1 MPNLARYAAA
11 TAWTSTLTLPLTAIL
26 VRSALSTGS
35 PGIMRG
41 IRKLIVTAMNTIS
54 NNCNVRL
61 AMKSIGTD
69 RLLFS
74 AGAGGLGL
82 RRAPGWEASRSMAV
96 GHYWVGWILL
106 TITYQASHGG
116 YGAAYGS
123 LSFGQPFQ

>member
-41 IRKLIVTAMNTIS
+41 IRKFTVTAMNTIS
-54 NNCNVRL
+54 SNCNVRL

-69 RLLFS
+69 RLLLQCGCWCWCWWPGS
-74 AGAGGLGL
+74 EEGSNREPSVSDGCGPLLGRL
-82 RRAPGWEASRSMAV
+82 DPVDDQVPGFPGWIRRRV
-96 GHYWVGWILL
+96 RVLL
-106 TITYQASHGG
+106 A
-116 YGAAYGS
+116 
-123 LSFGQPFQ
+123 

>member
-41 IRKLIVTAMNTIS
+41 IRKFTVTAMNTIS
-54 NNCNVRL
+54 SNCNVRL

-82 RRAPGWEASRSMAV
+82 SGCGPLLGRLDPVDDQVPGFPGWIR
-96 GHYWVGWILL
+96 
-106 TITYQASHGG
+106 
-116 YGAAYGS
+116 
-123 LSFGQPFQ
+123 